1 MTPYEPDISENIGA
15 KATGS
20 KDPESELGAIK
31 LTRALSDPVIVYSG
45 TDNLPFGSEHE
56 IYEHITEGRL
66 SQLKEVSL
74 NERVKCATVPEVLV
88 YLYTAS
94 FEEQNINQEFNRLY
108 GYALNQYQK
117 QWRNSL
123 PDRITDRVSIQ
134 QSLED
139 HQLEKFISIMTRIKS
154 DRDRHF
160 VANKYDALGVQS
172 VPKTFWTEH
181 SDGEL
186 PLDANSAQLVE
197 KLDD

>member
-1 MTPYEPDISENIGA
+1 MTSYEPHKSENIDA
-15 KATGS
+15 KPTDS
-20 KDPESELGAIK
+20 KDPESELGAVK
-31 LTRALSDPVIVYSG
+31 LTRALSDPFIVYSN
-45 TDNLPFGSEHE
+45 TDNLPFGNEHE

-66 SQLKEVSL
+66 TQLREVPL

-94 FEEQNINQEFNRLY
+94 FEERNINQEFNRLY

-117 QWRNSL
+117 QWETSL
-123 PDRITDRVSIQ
+123 PDRVANKASNQ

-139 HQLEKFISIMTRIKS
+139 HQLEKFISLMTRIKS

-172 VPKTFWTEH
+172 VTKAFWAEH

-186 PLDANSAQLVE
+186 PLDANSAQLIE
-197 KLDD
+197 RLDD